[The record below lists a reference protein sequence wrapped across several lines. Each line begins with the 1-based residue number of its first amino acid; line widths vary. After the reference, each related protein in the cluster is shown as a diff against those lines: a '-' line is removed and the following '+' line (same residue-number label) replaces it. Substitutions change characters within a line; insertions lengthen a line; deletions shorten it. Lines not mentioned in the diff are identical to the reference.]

1 MSWSL
6 LWVGTPEKII
16 EALDKESN
24 RLTGMS
30 KDEFDKV
37 KPALVTLVESNFDKT
52 ITPALKLSA
61 NGHAYTENGEPK
73 YSVCNVVLENS
84 GAALL

>member
-6 LWVGTPEKII
+6 VWVGTPDKIV
-16 EALDKESN
+16 EALDKESD

-37 KPALVTLVESNFDKT
+37 KPALVTLVQSNFDKT
-52 ITPALKLSA
+52 VTPALELSA

-73 YSVCNVVLENS
+73 YSTCNVSLKNL